1 MLTQLS
7 CMTTQSIEK
16 ITKYVIILLW
26 TYTIDLKKKKIL
38 LIQGEVTQSNS
49 QCTK

>member
-26 TYTIDLKKKKIL
+26 TYTIDLKKKIL
-38 LIQGEVTQSNS
+38 LIQGEVTQSNF